1 VKMMMENKL
10 KQLFFIYILIAWIWL
25 FTHYKNFGQTKYVQ
39 LVNQNNAE
47 CPVGEI
53 IVL

>member
-1 VKMMMENKL
+1 MMMENKL

-25 FTHYKNFGQTKYVQ
+25 FTHYKNFGQAKYDQ
-39 LVNQNNAE
+39 LVNENNSE
-47 CPVGEI
+47 CHVGEI

>member
-1 VKMMMENKL
+1 MENKL
-10 KQLFFIYILIAWIWL
+10 LKLSFIYILMAWIWL
-25 FTHYKNFGQTKYVQ
+25 FTHYKNFGQTKYDQ
-39 LVNQNNAE
+39 LVNQNNVE